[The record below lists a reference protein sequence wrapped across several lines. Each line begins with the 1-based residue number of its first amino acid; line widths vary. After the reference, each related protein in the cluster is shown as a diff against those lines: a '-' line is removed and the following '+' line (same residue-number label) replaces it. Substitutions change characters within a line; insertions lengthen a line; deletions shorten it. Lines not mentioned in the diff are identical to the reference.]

1 MKIFL
6 IGFMGSGKSV
16 SGRKLAS
23 NLGLSFADL
32 DTLIEQNYKMSIP
45 GIFSQ
50 FDETVFRKLETKVL
64 NEFVEGDD
72 FVLSCGGGTPCFN
85 NNMELIKKSGIS
97 IYIKLSPKAL
107 ADRLLKSKTKRPLIK
122 NIEPEQLVPKIEEML
137 CYREAFYKLSHITVE
152 GLNLKIKDIVEQ
164 IQALNYSRKI

>member
-23 NLGLSFADL
+23 SLGLSFADL
-32 DTLIEQNYKMSIP
+32 DTLIEQNYKMTIP

-64 NEFVEGDD
+64 TDFIKNDN

-85 NNMELIKKSGIS
+85 NNMELIKKNGIS
-97 IYIKLSPKAL
+97 VYIKLSPKSL
-107 ADRLLKSKTKRPLIK
+107 VDRLIKSKTKRPLIQ
-122 NIEPEQLVPKIEEML
+122 NIEPEQLVSKIEEML
-137 CYREAFYKLSHITVE
+137 YYRENFYSQSNITIE
-152 GLNLKIKDIVEQ
+152 GLNLKVGDIIEQ
-164 IQALNYSRKI
+164 ITALNCTGKE

>member
-16 SGRKLAS
+16 SGKKLAS
-23 NLGLSFADL
+23 SLGLSFADL
-32 DTLIEQNYKMSIP
+32 DTLIEQNYKMTIP

-50 FDETVFRKLETKVL
+50 FDESVFRKLETKVL

-107 ADRLLKSKTKRPLIK
+107 ADRLIKSKTKRPLIQ
-122 NIEPEQLVPKIEEML
+122 NIEPEQLVRKIEEML
-137 CYREAFYKLSHITVE
+137 LLREKFYSQSDITVE
-152 GLNLKIKDIVEQ
+152 GLNLKVGDIIEQ
-164 IQALNYSRKI
+164 IRK

>member
-23 NLGLSFADL
+23 SLGLSFADL
-32 DTLIEQNYKMSIP
+32 DTLIEQNYKMTIP

-50 FDETVFRKLETKVL
+50 FDETVFRKLESKVL
-64 NEFVEGDD
+64 KEFIEGDN

-85 NNMELIKKSGIS
+85 NNMELIKESGIS

-107 ADRLLKSKTKRPLIK
+107 ADRLLKSKTKRPLIQ
-122 NIEPEQLVPKIEEML
+122 NIEPEQLVPRIEEML
-137 CYREAFYKLSHITVE
+137 LIREKFYSQSDITVE
-152 GLNLKIKDIVEQ
+152 GLNLKVGDIIEL
-164 IQALNYSRKI
+164 ITALNYTGKK

>member
-1 MKIFL
+1 
-6 IGFMGSGKSV
+6 MGSGKSV

-23 NLGLSFADL
+23 SIGLSFADL
-32 DTLIEQNYKMSIP
+32 DTLIEQNYKMTIP

-50 FDETVFRKLETKVL
+50 FDETVFRKLESKVL
-64 NEFVEGDD
+64 NEFVKNDD

-107 ADRLLKSKTKRPLIK
+107 ADRLLKSKTKRPLIQ
-122 NIEPEQLVPKIEEML
+122 NIEHEQLVPKIEEML
-137 CYREAFYKLSHITVE
+137 LYREKFYCQSDITVE
-152 GLNLKIKDIVEQ
+152 GLNLKVGDIIEQ
-164 IQALNYSRKI
+164 ITALNYTGKK

>member
-23 NLGLSFADL
+23 SLGLSFADL
-32 DTLIEQNYKMSIP
+32 DTLIEQNYKMTIP

-64 NEFVEGDD
+64 TDFIKNDN

-85 NNMELIKKSGIS
+85 NNMELIKKNGIS
-97 IYIKLSPKAL
+97 VYIKLSPKSL
-107 ADRLLKSKTKRPLIK
+107 ADRLIKSKTKRPLIQ
-122 NIEPEQLVPKIEEML
+122 NIDPDQLVSKIEEML
-137 CYREAFYKLSHITVE
+137 YYRENFYSQSNITIE
-152 GLNLKIKDIVEQ
+152 GLNLKVGDIIEQ
-164 IQALNYSRKI
+164 ITALNCTGKE

>member
-1 MKIFL
+1 
-6 IGFMGSGKSV
+6 MGSGKSV

-23 NLGLSFADL
+23 SLGLSFADL
-32 DTLIEQNYKMSIP
+32 DTLIEQNYKMTIT

-64 NEFVEGDD
+64 NEFVEGDN

-137 CYREAFYKLSHITVE
+137 LNREKFYSQSDITIE
-152 GLNLKIKDIVEQ
+152 GLNLKVGDIIEQ
-164 IQALNYSRKI
+164 IRK

>member
-16 SGRKLAS
+16 SGRKLATS
-23 NLGLSFADL
+23 LGLSFADL
-32 DTLIEQNYKMSIP
+32 DTLIEQNYKMTIP

-64 NEFVEGDD
+64 TDFIKNDN

-85 NNMELIKKSGIS
+85 NNMELIKKNGIS
-97 IYIKLSPKAL
+97 VYIKLSPKSL
-107 ADRLLKSKTKRPLIK
+107 ADRLIKSKTKRPLIQ
-122 NIEPEQLVPKIEEML
+122 NIEPEQLVSKIEEML
-137 CYREAFYKLSHITVE
+137 YYRENFYSQSNITIE
-152 GLNLKIKDIVEQ
+152 GLNLKVGDIIEQ
-164 IQALNYSRKI
+164 ITALNCTGKE

>member
-85 NNMELIKKSGIS
+85 NNMELIKNSGIS

-137 CYREAFYKLSHITVE
+137 ILREKFYSQSDITVE
-152 GLNLKIKDIVEQ
+152 GLNLKVGDIIEEMHKLDS
-164 IQALNYSRKI
+164 ITKG

>member
-16 SGRKLAS
+16 SGKKLAAS
-23 NLGLSFADL
+23 LGLSFADL
-32 DTLIEQNYKMSIP
+32 DTLIESNYKMSIP

-64 NEFVEGDD
+64 KEFIEGDN

-85 NNMELIKKSGIS
+85 NNMDLIKKSGIS

-107 ADRLLKSKTKRPLIK
+107 AERLIKSKTKRPLIQ
-122 NIEPEQLVPKIEEML
+122 NISPEQLVSKIEEML
-137 CYREAFYKLSHITVE
+137 CQREKYYSQSSITIE
-152 GLNLKIKDIVEQ
+152 GLNLKVSDIIEQ
-164 IQALNYSRKI
+164 IQT